1 MDIIS
6 FIPGIGPTGAFTP
19 GANTPAP
26 FNVSH
31 TGAVD
36 GSNPSTSTNNMAEI
50 YNRILLQLQAV
61 IVTAGLTVD
70 HANWTQLGT
79 AIQTMI
85 ASGAFLTLAQYATD
99 FTHSNVVNGY
109 QEFPGGRIEQS
120 YEVAVTAIADGEV
133 TIVYPIAFPTQGRI
147 PVPSVKDPGRVGDES
162 NALILSVISNTNTG
176 CVIALGQNG
185 GGARNVTLHI
195 DVSGW

>member
-6 FIPGIGPTGAFTP
+6 FIPGIGVTGSFTP
-19 GANTPAP
+19 GSTTPAP

-36 GSNPSTSTNNMAEI
+36 GISPSTSTNNMAEI
-50 YNRILLQLQAV
+50 YNRLLLQTQAV

-70 HANWTQLGT
+70 HNNWTQLGT

-85 ASGAFLTLAQYATD
+85 ASGAFLTLSQYATD
-99 FTHSNVVNGY
+99 FTHSNVINGY

-120 YEVAVTAIADGEV
+120 YEVAVTDIADGEV
-133 TIVYPIAFPTQGRI
+133 TIVYPIAFPTQSRI
-147 PVPSVKDPGRVGDES
+147 PVPVVKDPGRVGDES
-162 NALILSVISNTNTG
+162 DALILAVVSNSTTG
-176 CVIALGQNG
+176 CVISMGQNG